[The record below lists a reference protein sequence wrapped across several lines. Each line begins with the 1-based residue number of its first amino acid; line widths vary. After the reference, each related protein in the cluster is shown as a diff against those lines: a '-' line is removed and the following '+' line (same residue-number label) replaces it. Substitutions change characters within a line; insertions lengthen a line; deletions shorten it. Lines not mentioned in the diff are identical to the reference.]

1 MEVGSHSSRSAQSQ
15 VNQPNVQTTRDT
27 LYYVTPSLLEIVLF
41 GLEPVPLLGQRLDL
55 LQHLLRVE
63 LEAVGLLRLGIEPRV
78 KLRDL

>member
-1 MEVGSHSSRSAQSQ
+1 M
-15 VNQPNVQTTRDT
+15 
-27 LYYVTPSLLEIVLF
+27 YYVTPSLLEIVLF
-41 GLEPVPLLGQRLDL
+41 GLEPVSLLGQRLDL